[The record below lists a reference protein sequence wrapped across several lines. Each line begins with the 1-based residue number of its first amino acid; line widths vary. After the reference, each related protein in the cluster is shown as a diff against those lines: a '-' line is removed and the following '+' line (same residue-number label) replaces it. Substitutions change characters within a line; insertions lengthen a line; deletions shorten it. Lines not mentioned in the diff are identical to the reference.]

1 MDNIKRF
8 EVGKT
13 YATCSIGDTDC
24 IIAAKIL
31 RRTAATVTVEMVRGD
46 IDGEKVRT
54 FRIDQKKAEH
64 FGEESIKPWG
74 SFSMCPIIDAR
85 RAA

>member
-8 EVGKT
+8 EVSKT
-13 YATCSIGDTDC
+13 YATSSICDSNC
-24 IIAAKIL
+24 IIAVKVL
-31 RRTAATVTVEMVRGD
+31 RRTAATVTVEMMRGD
-46 IDGEKVRT
+46 LDGEKVRT

-85 RAA
+85 CAA